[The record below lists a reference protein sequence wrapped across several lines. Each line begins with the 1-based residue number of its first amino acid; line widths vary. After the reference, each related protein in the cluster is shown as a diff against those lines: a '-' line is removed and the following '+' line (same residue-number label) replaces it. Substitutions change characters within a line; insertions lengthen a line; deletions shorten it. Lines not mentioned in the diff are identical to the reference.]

1 MCVVCLF
8 VCFLPFLQAG
18 QGVVPGGYVV
28 AQGPGGV
35 PITFP
40 VQRTGGGVT
49 VPYELMPPQGD
60 TQVTDQPPAYDQI
73 STTGGPS
80 STAEGDQPPPYSK
93 DEQVS
98 VKCCVCSC
106 LIQKGNLFIGEEGG
120 VGNNNVKTNNKQQF
134 FH

>member
-1 MCVVCLF
+1 MSF
-8 VCFLPFLQAG
+8 VCFFWPFLQAG

-60 TQVTDQPPAYDQI
+60 TQVTDQPPAYQQI
-73 STTGGPS
+73 STTGGLS
-80 STAEGDQPPPYSK
+80 STAEGDPPPPYSK
-93 DEQVS
+93 D
-98 VKCCVCSC
+98 
-106 LIQKGNLFIGEEGG
+106 
-120 VGNNNVKTNNKQQF
+120 
-134 FH
+134 

>member
-1 MCVVCLF
+1 MSFAYTFHTHDCDAVIIVWVRRLF
-8 VCFLPFLQAG
+8 VCFLFLPFLQAD

-60 TQVTDQPPAYDQI
+60 TQVTDQPPAYQQI

-80 STAEGDQPPPYSK
+80 STAEGDPPPPYSK
-93 DEQVS
+93 D
-98 VKCCVCSC
+98 
-106 LIQKGNLFIGEEGG
+106 
-120 VGNNNVKTNNKQQF
+120 
-134 FH
+134 

>member
-1 MCVVCLF
+1 MSFAYTFHTHDCDVVIIVCVCRLF
-8 VCFLPFLQAG
+8 VFFWPFLQAG

-60 TQVTDQPPAYDQI
+60 TQVTDQPPAYQQI
-73 STTGGPS
+73 STTGGLS
-80 STAEGDQPPPYSK
+80 STAEGDPPPPYSK
-93 DEQVS
+93 D
-98 VKCCVCSC
+98 
-106 LIQKGNLFIGEEGG
+106 
-120 VGNNNVKTNNKQQF
+120 
-134 FH
+134 

>member
-1 MCVVCLF
+1 MSFVCLF
-8 VCFLPFLQAG
+8 VFLPFLQAG

-60 TQVTDQPPAYDQI
+60 TQVTDQPPAYHQI

-80 STAEGDQPPPYSK
+80 SAAEGDPPPPYSK

-106 LIQKGNLFIGEEGG
+106 LIQKRNLLIGRRWRP
-120 VGNNNVKTNNKQQF
+120 QQ
-134 FH
+134 